1 MEPPRFYLDGGRND
15 EDYTI
20 YLDNNATSKIHPEV
34 VKTIATTLSDVYG
47 NPSSS
52 YRLGRIAK
60 KTIEKARTSIKY
72 NLGIR
77 SGELIF
83 TASATE
89 SNNMVIR
96 GRIDQYVGK
105 HIVPHIVLTSV
116 EHSSVYETVTCMA
129 KKGECDY
136 SLIPVDANGVID
148 NTSLYAALGRP
159 HTVLCLIVMANN
171 EIGTIQDMK
180 SIVKTVNNFPD
191 VHLHVD
197 ITQVVGKYNINL
209 DKLGFNSAS
218 FSAHKFQGPKGVGG
232 LYLHDPPSIGCVVT
246 GGSQENNLRA
256 GTENT
261 AYISGMAKAL
271 NVSLKSLS
279 KKQKRV
285 LSNRNWLQHKFLDE
299 IPHLRVN
306 APLSDPKQRLYNTL
320 SISVP
325 FCNSRDI
332 VKHLDKR
339 GIFVNVG
346 SACSKGKRSRILEAI
361 GLPVEY
367 EAGTLRLSLSYNT
380 TMKQCQRAFTEIK
393 HALLRNL
400 H

>member
-1 MEPPRFYLDGGRND
+1 MESQHFYLDGGND

-34 VKTIATTLSDVYG
+34 VKAIAATLSDVYG

-60 KTIEKARTSIKY
+60 KTIEKARASIKHH
-72 NLGIR
+72 LGITT
-77 SGELIF
+77 GELIF

-96 GRIDQYVGK
+96 GRIDQYVET
-105 HIVPHIVLTSV
+105 HIVPHVVMTSV
-116 EHSSVYETVTCMA
+116 EHSSVYETVTYMA
-129 KKGECDY
+129 KKGECEY
-136 SLIPVDANGVID
+136 SLIPVDAHGMID
-148 NTSLYAALGRP
+148 NDALYAALDRP
-159 HTVLCLIVMANN
+159 HTVLCLIVMGNN

-180 SIVKTVNNFPD
+180 SIVKILNGFPD

-197 ITQVVGKYNINL
+197 ITQVVGKYNVNL
-209 DKLGFNSAS
+209 DKLGFDSAS

-261 AYISGMAKAL
+261 AYINGMAKAL
-271 NVSLKSLS
+271 SISLKSLS
-279 KKQKRV
+279 KKQKKV
-285 LSNRNWLQHKFLDE
+285 LSNRNWLQQKFMDE
-299 IPHLRVN
+299 IPHIRVN
-306 APLSDPKQRLYNTL
+306 APLQDPKKRLYNTL

-332 VKHLDKR
+332 VKYLDKK

-346 SACSKGKRSRILEAI
+346 SACSKGKRSRILESI

-367 EAGTLRLSLSYNT
+367 EAGTLRLSLSYYT
-380 TMKQCQRAFTEIK
+380 TMKQCQRAFAEIK

-400 H
+400 D